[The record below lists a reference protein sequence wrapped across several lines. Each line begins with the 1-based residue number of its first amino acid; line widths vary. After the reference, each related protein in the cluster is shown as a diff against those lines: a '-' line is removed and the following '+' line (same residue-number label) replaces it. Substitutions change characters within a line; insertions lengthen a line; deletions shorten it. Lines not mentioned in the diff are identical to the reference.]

1 VPPVFKSPLVVD
13 VCEHAFIRD
22 LEATE
27 RNKDIEASLASSAE
41 KRT

>member
-1 VPPVFKSPLVVD
+1 MD
-13 VCEHAFIRD
+13 VWEHVFIRD

-27 RNKDIEASLASSAE
+27 RSKYIAASLASSAE